1 MKSEFDFFRK
11 SIRLGGMAALNA
23 GIIGLGGIW
32 ISRELG
38 PTPRGELT
46 KILLI
51 YAAMQILTESGV
63 LGSATYFSSRYP
75 SYRIDILR
83 LVHESMI
90 RKLLL
95 FCPIFIL
102 VINYFELLSTSQI
115 WLLITVLVLGNL
127 LSGSSHVLQSANI
140 ESWRK
145 AQSTQSLAFVAI
157 FSICINFDITT
168 HLAFILIVLPG
179 VASSIIARIMLKRI
193 PERQIESVQVS
204 RAQFNLVF
212 SKYSRTGFLWI
223 LASETFARLD
233 LILAS
238 IILTNQ
244 ELGNFSLLLSWL
256 MISTPFAAA
265 IGNIVFPAIAHDFDA
280 NNFRQRHLYVYLR
293 NTVLTSTILTTI
305 LLILVPIILNTIM
318 DGVFEGYSEY
328 VLPMGL
334 LVILKQLSTVLS
346 EIVRGLNL
354 NLLYTFNLIVIVL
367 LICVACWI
375 EKPSSPFSI
384 LAMLISGHIANL
396 LIGIFMVIRAI
407 QRGNFK

>member
-1 MKSEFDFFRK
+1 M
-11 SIRLGGMAALNA
+11 
-23 GIIGLGGIW
+23 
-32 ISRELG
+32 
-38 PTPRGELT
+38 
-46 KILLI
+46 
-51 YAAMQILTESGV
+51 V
-63 LGSATYFSSRYP
+63 
-75 SYRIDILR
+75 
-83 LVHESMI
+83 
-90 RKLLL
+90 
-95 FCPIFIL
+95 
-102 VINYFELLSTSQI
+102 STSQI
-115 WLLITVLVLGNL
+115 WLLITILVVGNL

-157 FSICINFDITT
+157 FLICMNFDITT

-193 PERQIESVQVS
+193 PERQIESDQVS
-204 RAQFNLVF
+204 RAQFNSVF

-223 LASETFARLD
+223 LASETFARLE

-293 NTVLTSTILTTI
+293 NTVLTSIILTTI

-375 EKPSSPFSI
+375 EKPSSPFSV

-407 QRGNFK
+407 QRGNVK